1 MFYGVAIFG
10 RGVMVTNSW
19 ESVTS
24 AYADVSAVNSCPK
37 QKSEVP
43 VLASRNI
50 YLKKKKVIIKLLKCK
65 DTFCKCYSLTTF
77 IGFCDFQLYNYC
89 LSLKSNLLCVVK
101 YFSVI

>member
-50 YLKKKKVIIKLLKCK
+50 YLKKKKK
-65 DTFCKCYSLTTF
+65 
-77 IGFCDFQLYNYC
+77 
-89 LSLKSNLLCVVK
+89 
-101 YFSVI
+101 

>member
-37 QKSEVP
+37 QKFQC
-43 VLASRNI
+43 LHHGI
-50 YLKKKKVIIKLLKCK
+50 FILKKKKKESNNQATKMQRHLLQV
-65 DTFCKCYSLTTF
+65 LF
-77 IGFCDFQLYNYC
+77 IN
-89 LSLKSNLLCVVK
+89 NLHWLL
-101 YFSVI
+101 